1 MYEKVPMG
9 SEWHTHHQVKP
20 IPDAAGATELRHCT
34 KQTAQACGVGGA
46 ESGADKA
53 SYVAQAV

>member
-1 MYEKVPMG
+1 
-9 SEWHTHHQVKP
+9 VKP

-34 KQTAQACGVGGA
+34 KQTAQAGGVGGA